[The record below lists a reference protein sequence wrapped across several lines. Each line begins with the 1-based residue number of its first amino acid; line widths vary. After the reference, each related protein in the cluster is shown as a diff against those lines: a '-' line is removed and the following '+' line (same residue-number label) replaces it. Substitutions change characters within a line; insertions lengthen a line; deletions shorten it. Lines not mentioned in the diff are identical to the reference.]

1 LLAHL
6 GQKLKLRD
14 HPLMSYHGIRNWPP
28 TWTWIDGPKDKHP
41 KGEIGI
47 LRMVLLS
54 KTMPADRCV
63 LLIRY
68 EQSCYLGPLLF
79 DNQTF
84 CCQITSLLQH
94 YCNRPISEI
103 GDLDLSRTL

>member
-1 LLAHL
+1 
-6 GQKLKLRD
+6 
-14 HPLMSYHGIRNWPP
+14 
-28 TWTWIDGPKDKHP
+28 
-41 KGEIGI
+41 
-47 LRMVLLS
+47 MVLLS
-54 KTMPADRCV
+54 KTRPADRCV